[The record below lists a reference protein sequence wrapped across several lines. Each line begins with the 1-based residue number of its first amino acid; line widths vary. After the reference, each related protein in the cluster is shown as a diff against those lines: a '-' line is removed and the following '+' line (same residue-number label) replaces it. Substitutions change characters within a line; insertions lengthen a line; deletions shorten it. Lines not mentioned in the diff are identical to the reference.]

1 MFKRLPPTG
10 TGSEGLNLTM
20 YSFSQINSNARRLF
34 LVSSTIATLL
44 LLQGCYYVQAI
55 NGHRDVMK
63 NRQPIDEVLA
73 NPEAGSELKEKL
85 RLVQEAR
92 RFATEQLRLPD
103 NESYSSYA
111 DLGRDYVV
119 WNVFAAPEF
128 SVDAKQWC
136 FPVAGCVAYRGY
148 FAQDPAEE
156 KAESLRKDGYD
167 VAVGGVAAYS
177 TLGRFADPVLNTMMR
192 WSDTQLVAVIFHE
205 LAHQVLYVKGDSR
218 FNESFATAVADIGI
232 RRWLVMRNEDE
243 ILQNYRNSRERQRA
257 LVRIVEQARSDL
269 AVLYDAEIEP
279 HVMRSDKE
287 RIFAR
292 LARDVD
298 ALNEQSA
305 APGRI
310 ALAEPLN
317 NARLVSLGLYEG
329 WSEAFRNIYDE
340 CAEDLECF
348 YSRSRELA
356 DLSHEER
363 RAQMTM
369 LNEQ

>member
-1 MFKRLPPTG
+1 M
-10 TGSEGLNLTM
+10 
-20 YSFSQINSNARRLF
+20 SQITLPVRRL
-34 LVSSTIATLL
+34 LLALSAAAALL

-63 NRQPIDEVLA
+63 SRQPIDEVLA
-73 NPEAGSELKEKL
+73 NPDTASELKDKL
-85 RLVQEAR
+85 LLVQQAR
-92 RFATEQLRLPD
+92 RFATEQLQLPD
-103 NESYSSYA
+103 NDSYSSYA
-111 DLGRDYVV
+111 DLKRDYVV

-128 SVDAKQWC
+128 SVQAKQWC

-148 FAQDPAEE
+148 FSQAAAEE
-156 KAESLRKDGYD
+156 KAESLRTDGYD

-177 TLGRFADPVLNTMMR
+177 TLGRFADPVLNTMMQ

-218 FNESFATAVADIGI
+218 FNESFATAVADVGI

-243 ILQNYRNSRERQRA
+243 ILRNYRNSRLRQRA
-257 LVRIVEQARSDL
+257 LVKVVEQARASL
-269 AVLYDAEIEP
+269 AAMYDSGGEPQVLRQE
-279 HVMRSDKE
+279 KQQ
-287 RIFAR
+287 IFAR
-292 LARDVD
+292 LVREVE
-298 ALNEQSA
+298 ALNVQSA

-329 WSEAFRNIYDE
+329 WSEAFRNIY
-340 CAEDLECF
+340 EDCRQELECF
-348 YSRSRELA
+348 YSQSRELA
-356 DLSHEER
+356 DLSQQER
-363 RAQMTM
+363 LARMTT

>member
-1 MFKRLPPTG
+1 MSIHLI
-10 TGSEGLNLTM
+10 
-20 YSFSQINSNARRLF
+20 SQITLPKRRRVLA
-34 LVSSTIATLL
+34 LSAVAALL

-63 NRQPIDEVLA
+63 SRRPIDQVLT
-73 NPEAGSELKEKL
+73 NPDISSELKEKL
-85 RLVQEAR
+85 RLVQQAR
-92 RFATEQLRLPD
+92 RFAIDQLQMPD
-103 NESYSSYA
+103 NDSYLSYA
-111 DLGRDYVV
+111 DLERDYVV

-128 SVDAKQWC
+128 SVQARQWC

-148 FAQDPAEE
+148 FSQDAAEE
-156 KAESLRKDGYD
+156 KAESLRTDGYD

-177 TLGRFADPVLNTMMR
+177 TLGRFADPVLNTMMQ

-218 FNESFATAVADIGI
+218 FNESFATAVADFGI
-232 RRWLVMRNEDE
+232 RRWLIMRNEDE
-243 ILQNYRNSRERQRA
+243 ILHTYRNSRQRQRA
-257 LVRIVEQARSDL
+257 LVELVEETRSSL
-269 AVLYDAEIEP
+269 TALYASAIEP
-279 HVMRSDKE
+279 QVMRQDKQ
-287 RIFAR
+287 RIFAGLIR
-292 LARDVD
+292 EVEV
-298 ALNEQSA
+298 LNEQSA

-340 CAEDLECF
+340 CVQELECF
-348 YSRSRELA
+348 YTRSRELA

-363 RAQMTM
+363 LARMTK

>member
-1 MFKRLPPTG
+1 MLAL
-10 TGSEGLNLTM
+10 S
-20 YSFSQINSNARRLF
+20 A
-34 LVSSTIATLL
+34 VVALL

-63 NRQPIDEVLA
+63 SRQPIDEVLA
-73 NPEAGSELKEKL
+73 NPEISSELKDKL

-92 RFATEQLRLPD
+92 QFATEQLRLPD
-103 NESYSSYA
+103 NDSYSSYA
-111 DLGRDYVV
+111 DLERDYVV

-128 SVDAKQWC
+128 SMDAKQWC

-148 FAQDPAEE
+148 FSQDSAETS
-156 KAESLRKDGYD
+156 AEFLQKDGYD

-243 ILQNYRNSRERQRA
+243 ILRNYRNSRERQRA
-257 LVRIVEQARSDL
+257 LVRVVEQARSDL
-269 AVLYDAEIEP
+269 AALYDSDIEP
-279 HVMRSDKE
+279 QVMRNDKE
-287 RIFAR
+287 RIFAT
-292 LARDVD
+292 LVRDVE

-340 CAEDLECF
+340 CAQELECF

-363 RAQMTM
+363 LAQMTL

>member
-1 MFKRLPPTG
+1 MVLAVP
-10 TGSEGLNLTM
+10 
-20 YSFSQINSNARRLF
+20 
-34 LVSSTIATLL
+34 VVATLL

-63 NRQPIDEVLA
+63 SRRPIDQVLA
-73 NPEAGSELKEKL
+73 HPGTSSELKEKL
-85 RLVQEAR
+85 RLVQQAR
-92 RFATEQLRLPD
+92 QFAIDELRLPD
-103 NESYSSYA
+103 NDSYLSYA
-111 DLGRDYVV
+111 DLERDYVV

-128 SVDAKQWC
+128 SVQAKEWC

-148 FAQDPAEE
+148 FLQDNANAQAEF
-156 KAESLRKDGYD
+156 LRKDGYD
-167 VAVGGVAAYS
+167 VAVSGVAAYS
-177 TLGRFADPVLNTMMR
+177 TLGRFADPVLNTMMQ

-243 ILQNYRNSRERQRA
+243 ILHAYRNSRQRQRA
-257 LVRIVEQARSDL
+257 LVELVEETRSSL
-269 AVLYDAEIEP
+269 TALYASAIEP
-279 HVMRSDKE
+279 QAMRRDKQ

-292 LARDVD
+292 LVRDVE
-298 ALNEQSA
+298 ALNDRSA

-340 CAEDLECF
+340 CAFELECF
-348 YSRSRELA
+348 YSKSRELA

-363 RAQMTM
+363 LARMTA
-369 LNEQ
+369 LNEL

>member
-1 MFKRLPPTG
+1 
-10 TGSEGLNLTM
+10 M
-20 YSFSQINSNARRLF
+20 YSFSQINSNARRLVMV
-34 LVSSTIATLL
+34 LSTVATLL

-63 NRQPIDEVLA
+63 SRQPIDEVLE
-73 NPEAGSELKEKL
+73 NPGAASELKDKL
-85 RLVQEAR
+85 RLVQQAR
-92 RFATEQLRLPD
+92 QFATEQLLLPD
-103 NESYSSYA
+103 NDSYTTYA
-111 DLGRDYVV
+111 DLERDYVV

-148 FAQDPAEE
+148 FAQDSAEA

-232 RRWLVMRNEDE
+232 RRWLTMRDEDE
-243 ILQNYRNSRERQRA
+243 ILRNYRNSRERQRA

-269 AVLYDAEIEP
+269 AALYDSDIEP
-279 HVMRSDKE
+279 QVMRNNKE
-287 RIFAR
+287 RIFAT
-292 LARDVD
+292 LIRDVE

-340 CAEDLECF
+340 CVQELECF

-363 RAQMTM
+363 RARMTV
-369 LNEQ
+369 LNEK